1 MKHQEKR
8 LVYKQLARS
17 IHAKLNCI
25 ESGNDEWYDKH
36 SMAIDHIQRNY
47 LPSGSG
53 IDSGCTINNEKYEVL
68 EIESSFHVMDEHGHY
83 DGWVDFIV
91 KVKPSLEFDYYL
103 QITGNFG
110 KHQDLKEY
118 LYQIF
123 DHALTETISDTEIK
137 EIYKG

>member
-1 MKHQEKR
+1 MTKQR

-17 IHAKLNCI
+17 IHAKANCT
-25 ESGNDEWYDKH
+25 ESGNEKWYNKH
-36 SMAIDHIQRNY
+36 SMVIDYIVKNY

-53 IDSGCTINNEKYEVL
+53 IDSGCTINNEKYKVL
-68 EIESSFHVMDEHGHY
+68 EIESSFHVMDEYGYY
-83 DGWVDFIV
+83 DGWIDFIV
-91 KVKPSLEFDYYL
+91 KVKPSLEFGFDL

-123 DHALTETISDTEIK
+123 DYALTETISDTEIK
-137 EIYKG
+137 EIYKA